1 MSARAAAV
9 FVKQRNSAFA
19 LSGRCRQVN
28 KIDWFYLRRPIIM
41 IVVALVVSVAIVLVG
56 YHYEKMQREE
66 YQTALSTLR
75 STHKLYSNIINDIDL
90 LDQYRALYSEYKSS
104 GLVGEERR
112 LSWIESLESTNEV
125 LRLPILTYNLNPQE
139 DFQRPD
145 FKLKRGVT
153 VMSSPMDLTIG
164 MLHEEDLFALLEG
177 LRLSIRNL
185 FTVDNCSITRATAVD
200 RSLDTRKAN
209 LRSQCTIRWVTID
222 AR

>member
-1 MSARAAAV
+1 VS
-9 FVKQRNSAFA
+9 
-19 LSGRCRQVN
+19 
-28 KIDWFYLRRPIIM
+28 KIDWFYLRRPLIILVLA
-41 IVVALVVSVAIVLVG
+41 ILVSAGVAVAG
-56 YHYEKMQREE
+56 YHYEKIQREQ
-66 YQTALSTLR
+66 YQVALSTLH
-75 STHKLYSNIINDIDL
+75 STHQLYTNIINDIDL
-90 LDQYRALYSEYKSS
+90 LDQYRSLYSDYKSS

-125 LRLPILTYNLNPQE
+125 LRLPTLSYKLNPQE
-139 DFQRPD
+139 VFERPG
-145 FKLKRGVT
+145 FKLERDVT

-185 FTVDNCSITRATAVD
+185 FTVDSCSITRQTPVD

-209 LRSQCTIRWVTID
+209 LRTQCTIRWVTIN